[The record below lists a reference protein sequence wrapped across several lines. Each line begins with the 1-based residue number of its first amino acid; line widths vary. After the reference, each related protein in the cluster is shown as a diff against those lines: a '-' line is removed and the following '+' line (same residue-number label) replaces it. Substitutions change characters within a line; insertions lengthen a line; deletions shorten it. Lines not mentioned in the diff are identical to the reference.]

1 VICSHGSTSGAIDE
15 QALFYLCSRGIS
27 KNDATDM
34 LTLAF
39 LAEAVDEIEN
49 EDVAN
54 IMVEKISAW
63 LERRKN

>member
-1 VICSHGSTSGAIDE
+1 
-15 QALFYLCSRGIS
+15 
-27 KNDATDM
+27 M

-49 EDVAN
+49 ENVAN

-63 LERRKN
+63 LERRNI

>member
-1 VICSHGSTSGAIDE
+1 
-15 QALFYLCSRGIS
+15 
-27 KNDATDM
+27 M